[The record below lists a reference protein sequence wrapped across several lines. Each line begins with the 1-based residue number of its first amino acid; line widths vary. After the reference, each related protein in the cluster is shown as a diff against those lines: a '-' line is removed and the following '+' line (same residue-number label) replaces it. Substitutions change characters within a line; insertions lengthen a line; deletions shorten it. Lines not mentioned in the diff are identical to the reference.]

1 VRLPVNARSAGRE
14 PPPKEQ
20 DAPERRRESAHEPCT
35 ARDFAARDYV
45 ATLHLH
51 AGRHPEDPQLTE
63 LIGEPSLN
71 STTFRRLWADHDV
84 LAHATGTNAST
95 TGSSATSPS
104 ASSPSRL
111 KLLPSQRFE
120 PDE

>member
-1 VRLPVNARSAGRE
+1 
-14 PPPKEQ
+14 
-20 DAPERRRESAHEPCT
+20 
-35 ARDFAARDYV
+35 V

-63 LIGEPSLN
+63 LIGELSLN
-71 STTFRRLWADHDV
+71 STTFRRLWAGHDV

-104 ASSPSRL
+104 TTSSWPSKATRTRASSSRPPNPHHPTAEAL
-111 KLLPSQRFE
+111 GILAIQT
-120 PDE
+120 